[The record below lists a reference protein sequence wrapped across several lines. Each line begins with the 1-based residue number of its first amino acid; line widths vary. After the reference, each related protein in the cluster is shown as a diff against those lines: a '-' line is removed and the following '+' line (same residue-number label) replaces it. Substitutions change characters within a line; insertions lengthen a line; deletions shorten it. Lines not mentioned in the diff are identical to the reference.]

1 MNAQE
6 RPLSGQTGFTMI
18 EIVIAMLMLGVA
30 LLGLASVTTTAIRG
44 NSFSQT
50 MTMAST
56 LAKDRME
63 ELKATDYA
71 HLATGTTVDYAT
83 SDGSVSG
90 SSTGALYTRTKTIG
104 AEANNMKTVSVTVA
118 WNWLNTNHTVTLN
131 TLRAKR
137 N

>member
-1 MNAQE
+1 
-6 RPLSGQTGFTMI
+6 
-18 EIVIAMLMLGVA
+18 
-30 LLGLASVTTTAIRG
+30 
-44 NSFSQT
+44 
-50 MTMAST
+50 MTMATT

-71 HLATGTTVDYAT
+71 GLAAGTTVDYAT

-90 SSTGALYTRTKTIG
+90 SSTGALYTRTETIG